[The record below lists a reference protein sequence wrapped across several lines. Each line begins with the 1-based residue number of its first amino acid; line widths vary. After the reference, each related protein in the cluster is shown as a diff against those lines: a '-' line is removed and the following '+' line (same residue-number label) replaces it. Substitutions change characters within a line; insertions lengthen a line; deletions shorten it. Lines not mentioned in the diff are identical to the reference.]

1 MKMMKIFY
9 PLVISIYLILSGAT
23 TYASDFED
31 TWYGFQ
37 KFLAK
42 KDQTTWF
49 FQCGFDNTDGVFV
62 VTNNFKIGKEGKN
75 LSFYNIGP
83 SDSWQL
89 MEATIGATTIE
100 FNEQEQAVKY
110 FHVDQYERLFRT
122 FSAYLDG
129 DRKTMRSGTF
139 EEHFEIRNKLTVKDK
154 INLSTGALDIWHGS
168 SKEPLRVY
176 AKDNTVLSRRNKIWI
191 TNREYQ
197 ISSGVRYTCRS
208 LKPF

>member
-1 MKMMKIFY
+1 MMKIFH
-9 PLVISIYLILSGAT
+9 PLVIGIYLILSGAT

-49 FQCGFDNTDGVFV
+49 FQCGFDDDGMFFV
-62 VTNNFKIGKEGKN
+62 NFNYKIEKEGKN

-83 SDSWQL
+83 SNSWQL

-110 FHVDQYERLFRT
+110 FHVDQNERLFRT
-122 FSAYLDG
+122 FSPYLDG
-129 DRKTMRSGTF
+129 EQKRLYSYTF

-154 INLSTGALDIWHGS
+154 IDLSAGRLDLSHGS
-168 SKEPLRVY
+168 SKEPIRVY

-191 TNREYQ
+191 TDREYQ
-197 ISSGVRYTCRS
+197 ISSGIRLKCRS